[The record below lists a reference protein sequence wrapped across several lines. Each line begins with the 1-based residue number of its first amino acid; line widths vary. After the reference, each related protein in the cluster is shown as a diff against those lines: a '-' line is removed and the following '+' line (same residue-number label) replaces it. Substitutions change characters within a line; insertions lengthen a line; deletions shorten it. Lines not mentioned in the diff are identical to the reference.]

1 MVRPIALLALLLPL
15 AGCSTPVVDGKPE
28 TTVLLQA
35 SQAWDGTRYQSYPGG
50 QPQLTLLKILIP
62 PRTTLD
68 WHQHPMPNAGYL
80 LAGELLVETHDAKH
94 LTLLK
99 AGDALAETVGRTH
112 RGRTGEQAAELIV
125 FYAGNTTLPLSQADP
140 DQASAP
146 HVSP

>member
-1 MVRPIALLALLLPL
+1 MVRPFALLGLLLPL
-15 AGCSTPVVDGKPE
+15 VGCTTPALDGKPE

-35 SQAWDGTRYQSYPGG
+35 THAWDGTSYQSYPSG

-62 PRTTLD
+62 PHTILD

-80 LAGELLVETHDAKH
+80 LSGELLVETQDAKQ
-94 LTLLK
+94 LTRLK

-125 FYAGNTTLPLSQADP
+125 FYAGNTTLPLSQATS
-140 DQASAP
+140 DQAPAP
-146 HVSP
+146 YVSP